1 MKEASVPEIAD
12 GGCWYV
18 VEVVPDSEQGG
29 KTPGDIPGA
38 GWCAWYSG
46 NLVAV
51 RTPEVVSGVPTV
63 DAKVSDVISGVKPRG
78 RIGGR

>member
-1 MKEASVPEIAD
+1 MIEASIPELAD

-18 VEVVPDSEQGG
+18 VEVVPDPVEAGF
-29 KTPGDIPGA
+29 TPGYIPGN

-51 RTPEVVSGVPTV
+51 RTPEAVSGVPTV
-63 DAKVSDVISGVKPRG
+63 DAKVSEVISGVKPRG